1 MILNNAASRAWLIL
15 MIATG
20 ITWWLGDSGT
30 AARVSGL
37 PVFIMLGLAYSKG
50 FLVIYD
56 FMELRHARVFWKLL
70 IIGWLTVV
78 LGMIALAYW
87 MGLH

>member
-1 MILNNAASRAWLIL
+1 MTLNNAASRAWLVL

-20 ITWWLGDSGT
+20 MTWWLGDSGT
-30 AARVSGL
+30 AASVSGL
-37 PVFIMLGLAYSKG
+37 PVFIMLGLAFIKG

-56 FMELRHARVFWKLL
+56 FMELRHAPRLWKLV